1 MRAAIVA
8 PPFES
13 PKLAVT
19 AVLSEGDF
27 PSRLERAIARS
38 GAAPR
43 LIEGGDAICSISKRE
58 ADLIDRSPEPCLLIR
73 QNYLKAATFW
83 HLLICLVT
91 F

>member
-13 PKLAVT
+13 PKHAVT

-43 LIEGGDAICSISKRE
+43 LIEGVTQSVAS
-58 ADLIDRSPEPCLLIR
+58 
-73 QNYLKAATFW
+73 QNERT
-83 HLLICLVT
+83 T
-91 F
+91 